1 MNTKLTLS
9 LDSKVIES
17 AKKLSKKRGES
28 ISKIVE
34 TYLIKISK
42 PIKSNSVKSSI
53 LALRGMGGSVPND
66 FDYRKEIAD
75 YLIEKH
81 R

>member
-28 ISKIVE
+28 ISKMVE
-34 TYLIKISK
+34 DYLIKISK
-42 PIKSNSVKSSI
+42 PIKHNSAKSSI
-53 LALRGMGGSVPND
+53 LELRGIAGSVPKN
-66 FDYRKEIAD
+66 FDYKKEIAD
-75 YLIEKH
+75 YLMEKYK
-81 R
+81 